1 MDHPSGSAPPPSDP
15 GGRLRRPGDRHRRA
29 VRVGFAISAVLHVVA
44 LALYPHLQRVPLAQ
58 PHPGLLPS
66 LTAPAGGM
74 VVLDIVAVEGP
85 DDPERPRNP
94 VELRAIQGPAVR
106 PGVPDPG
113 EGPGAVLV
121 APGPSAAERLR
132 PRLEDP
138 RLWSALDRALADL
151 TLEQRLNLEL
161 QGRIAEWQDSLALAE
176 EALRRGTDWTTTD
189 GQGRR
194 WGVSEGQLHLGDVT
208 LPLPFAFGTPVG
220 KRDEVNRRAWEW
232 QEITRGAAG
241 GEVRD
246 SWKDRAQAIRERRD
260 RERAQPRPDTV
271 RSRE

>member
-1 MDHPSGSAPPPSDP
+1 M
-15 GGRLRRPGDRHRRA
+15 
-29 VRVGFAISAVLHVVA
+29 RVGIAISAALHLAA
-44 LALYPHLQRVPLAQ
+44 LAVYPQLQRLSRVQ
-58 PHPGLLPS
+58 PHPGLPPS
-66 LTAPAGGM
+66 STAPAGGM
-74 VVLDIVAVEGP
+74 VVVDIVPVDAL
-85 DDPERPRNP
+85 DDPERPPTP
-94 VELRAIQGPAVR
+94 VELRAVQGPAVR
-106 PGVPDPG
+106 SGAPDLR

-121 APGPSAAERLR
+121 APGPTAAERLR

-138 RLWSALDRALADL
+138 RLWAALDRALADL